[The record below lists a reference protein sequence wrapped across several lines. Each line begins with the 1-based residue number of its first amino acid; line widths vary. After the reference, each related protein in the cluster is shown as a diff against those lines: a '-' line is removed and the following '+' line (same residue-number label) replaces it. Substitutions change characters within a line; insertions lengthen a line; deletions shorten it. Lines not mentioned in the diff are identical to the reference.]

1 VRAVPPAR
9 RDLRA
14 YSRRTQV
21 GLALGALALL
31 LLVGDGLV
39 WLIYGSG
46 AAGLALLC
54 TGVGL
59 APLLLIWLA
68 LAGIGWLAKRL
79 DRG

>member
-1 VRAVPPAR
+1 VRASSPAG

-14 YSRRTQV
+14 YSRRTQI
-21 GLALGALALL
+21 GLALGALTLL
-31 LLVGDGLV
+31 LLVGDGLI
-39 WLIYGSG
+39 WLIYGSA

-54 TGVGL
+54 TAIGV